1 MKHFANIRRSP
12 APNYAIGDFIY
23 VDMRNIKTSWLSK
36 KLDNKNMRPY
46 EIIKRHGVALYELDF
61 RGLKIHLVFHS
72 NLLRLYPN
80 NPLLG

>member
-1 MKHFANIRRSP
+1 
-12 APNYAIGDFIY
+12 
-23 VDMRNIKTSWLSK
+23 
-36 KLDNKNMRPY
+36 MRPY